1 MQNVIDKFLK
11 QKQVSNNSITNNTF
25 SSYQKDLNLF
35 YKFLKSK
42 NIDSPKDIDKETIKN
57 FYSSE
62 SFNSYTRIWKKRNGQ
77 ISKSVTG
84 SRSETSKNRVIATLS
99 SFFKY
104 MVHKKLI
111 ETSPLV
117 KRLSKSNVD
126 HQTLTIEEIEII
138 FKYLNSDSFN
148 QSGSK
153 TPIRDKVIIELLYYC
168 GLRVSELINIKL
180 IDLKFN
186 NANPHII
193 IMGKGAK
200 YREQPVPSYKNVL
213 NYIETDRESILK
225 GEKSNYLFVKF
236 YKNKGEDNISFI
248 SRHSVLKI
256 VKKICSE
263 AFKNTKF
270 TIRRNGKVKYKSIS
284 PHMFRHSIGTH
295 LHNDGNDIIEIRDFL
310 GHSSVSTTDR
320 YLDKVLEKKAILDN
334 YGPFTGGEAK

>member
-35 YKFLKSK
+35 YKFLISK
-42 NIDSPKDIDKETIKN
+42 NIDNPKDIDKETIRN

-62 SFNSYTRIWKKRNGQ
+62 SFNSYIRIWKKRNGK

-84 SRSETSKNRVIATLS
+84 SRSETSKNRIIATLS

-111 ETSPLV
+111 ENSPLV

-138 FKYLNSDSFN
+138 FKYLNSDNFYKF
-148 QSGSK
+148 GSK

-186 NANPHII
+186 NVNPHII

-213 NYIETDRESILK
+213 KYIENERASILK

-236 YKNKGEDNISFI
+236 YKNKGEDSISFI
-248 SRHSVLKI
+248 SRHSVIKI

-270 TIRRNGKVKYKSIS
+270 TINRNGKVKYKSIS

-334 YGPFTGGEAK
+334 YGPFTGGETK

>member
-35 YKFLKSK
+35 YKFLRSN
-42 NIDSPKDIDKETIKN
+42 NIENPKDIDKETIRN

-84 SRSETSKNRVIATLS
+84 SRSETSKNRLVATLS

-117 KRLSKSNVD
+117 KRVSKSNID

-138 FKYLNSDSFN
+138 FKYLNSDYFFK
-148 QSGSK
+148 SGSK

-186 NANPHII
+186 NPNPYIV

-200 YREQPVPSYKNVL
+200 YREQPVPSYKNVV
-213 NYIETDRESILK
+213 NYIETDRASILK

-248 SRHSVLKI
+248 SRHSVIKI
-256 VKKICSE
+256 VKKICFE

-270 TIRRNGKVKYKSIS
+270 TINRNGKVKYKSIS

-295 LHNDGNDIIEIRDFL
+295 LHNDGNDIIKIRDFL

>member
-35 YKFLKSK
+35 YKFLRSN
-42 NIDSPKDIDKETIKN
+42 NIENPKDIDKETIKN

-77 ISKSVTG
+77 ISKSMTG
-84 SRSETSKNRVIATLS
+84 SRSETSKNRVVATLS

-104 MVHKKLI
+104 MVHKKII

-117 KRLSKSNVD
+117 KRLSKSNVY

-138 FKYLNSDSFN
+138 FKYLNSDNFYK
-148 QSGSK
+148 SGSK

-186 NANPHII
+186 NPNPYIV

-200 YREQPVPSYKNVL
+200 YREQPVPSYKNVV
-213 NYIETDRESILK
+213 NYIETDRASILK

-248 SRHSVLKI
+248 SRHSVIKI

-270 TIRRNGKVKYKSIS
+270 TINRNGKVKYKSIS

-295 LHNDGNDIIEIRDFL
+295 LHNDGNDIIKIRDFL